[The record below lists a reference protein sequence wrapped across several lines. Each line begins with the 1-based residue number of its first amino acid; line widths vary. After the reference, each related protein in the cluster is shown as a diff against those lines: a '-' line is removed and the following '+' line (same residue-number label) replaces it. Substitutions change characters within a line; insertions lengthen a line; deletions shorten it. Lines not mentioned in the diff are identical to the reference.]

1 MTKILEKNQADLVR
15 MRIFISA
22 CVGERVRKR
31 TFISVCAG
39 VCVCERVRKSEK
51 GSEQLPPFHQ
61 HQQRWKF
68 NEVAPPSSLPKKLLT

>member
-22 CVGERVRKR
+22 CAGERVRKR

-39 VCVCERVRKSEK
+39 VCVRESEK
-51 GSEQLPPFHQ
+51 E
-61 HQQRWKF
+61 
-68 NEVAPPSSLPKKLLT
+68 

>member
-22 CVGERVRKR
+22 CAGERVRKR

-39 VCVCERVRKSEK
+39 VCGRVCVRERA
-51 GSEQLPPFHQ
+51 
-61 HQQRWKF
+61 
-68 NEVAPPSSLPKKLLT
+68 VAAISSTSAKMEI

>member
-1 MTKILEKNQADLVR
+1 MTENHEKNQADLVR

-39 VCVCERVRKSEK
+39 VCVRESEK
-51 GSEQLPPFHQ
+51 E
-61 HQQRWKF
+61 
-68 NEVAPPSSLPKKLLT
+68 